1 MPVRTTGCDSTT
13 TAADPY
19 PSPEMPILLL
29 RRLALAPLFLLVACS
44 PKPVDET
51 HHGTLANGDSQHP
64 RDHSWYDE
72 YTFEAKGGWRIEI
85 ELSSED
91 FDPFLELR
99 RDGVDDAEWLQQN
112 DDISRED
119 RGSRITVTAPAD
131 DTYRV
136 WANSLNFGESGAY
149 TLRITAGPPSSSEQA
164 P

>member
-1 MPVRTTGCDSTT
+1 MK
-13 TAADPY
+13 
-19 PSPEMPILLL
+19 LLT
-29 RRLALAPLFLLVACS
+29 RLALASAIGLLFACS

-72 YTFEAKGGWRIEI
+72 YAFEAKAGWRIEI
-85 ELSSED
+85 ELTSED

-99 RDGVDDAEWLQQN
+99 RDGADDAEWLQQN

-119 RGSRITVTAPAD
+119 RNARIVVTAPAD
-131 DTYRV
+131 GTYRV
-136 WANSLNFGESGAY
+136 WANSYEFGETGAY
-149 TLRITAGPPSSSEQA
+149 TLRISARPPESGAQS